1 MRPITLNVTY
11 GAATADAI
19 AQDQTLAAAGSL
31 TLDGSLVQ
39 NTTPL
44 SPYENAAPVPVAFI
58 SPPSFVTIVSTNDLS
73 LVNFTVTGT
82 DSNGRAITEVVVGPN
97 NATVTTTNTFATVSS
112 VSADAAAAGVS
123 AGVNSGGNTSWIP
136 LDIYVKNQVTDI
148 QVTEVSGTMTYSM
161 VYTNDD
167 PFDASITHTEV
178 AIDSTLTSATT
189 SINYQSTKVMR
200 AVKLK
205 VASGSEGSLRVVIT
219 QQSIV

>member
-1 MRPITLNVTY
+1 MRPISFDVTY

-44 SPYENAAPVPVAFI
+44 SPYENAAAVPVAVI
-58 SPPSFVTIVSTNDLS
+58 SPPCFVTIVSTDDLS
-73 LVNFTVTGT
+73 LVNFTIVGT
-82 DSNGRAITEVVVGPN
+82 DVNGNPLTEIIAGPN
-97 NATVTTTNTFATVSS
+97 NTTVTTTGTFATVSS
-112 VSADAAAAGVS
+112 VSADDAASTVS
-123 AGVNSGGNTSWIP
+123 AGVNSGGNLAWIP
-136 LDIYVKNQVTDI
+136 LDIYVKNQATDI
-148 QVTEVSGTMTYSM
+148 QITEVAGTMTYSM

-167 PFDASITHTEV
+167 PFDTSITHTEV
-178 AIDSTLTSATT
+178 AVDSTLTGATA
-189 SINYQSTKVMR
+189 SVNVQSTKVMR

-219 QQSIV
+219 QQSVI